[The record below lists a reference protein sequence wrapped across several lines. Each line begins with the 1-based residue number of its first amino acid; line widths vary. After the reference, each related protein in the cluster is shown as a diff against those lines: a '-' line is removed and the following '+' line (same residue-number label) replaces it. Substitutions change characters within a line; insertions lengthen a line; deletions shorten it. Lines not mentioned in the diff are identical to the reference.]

1 MSSFIA
7 VEDVLDDGQVYGQSS
22 RDLHIHFNHSL
33 TWQVNGR
40 CYCELTLAKQ
50 ACEDGN
56 NWLRWIFQFRIED
69 SWGRHN
75 YVAGRPC
82 QRISLYIKS
91 NNLETYNQTHPKR
104 YQYYFIVHLS
114 LVQDNMA
121 IESRKFFVMRTGSS
135 KTQTGL
141 AMDGTGVRKLGKPNV
156 SSAIAAI
163 MP

>member
-56 NWLRWIFQFRIED
+56 NWL
-69 SWGRHN
+69 
-75 YVAGRPC
+75 
-82 QRISLYIKS
+82 L
-91 NNLETYNQTHPKR
+91 
-104 YQYYFIVHLS
+104 HLS

-141 AMDGTGVRKLGKPNV
+141 AMDGTGIRKLGKPNV